1 MSHGSIVEN
10 AHTILIACFLFHQVA
25 MESNPNPKMDVMLL
39 RIKESIVVVV
49 INDEGGRITGKCTMA
64 KSIAMCLK
72 WHAVNRE
79 RACLLP
85 Q

>member
-10 AHTILIACFLFHQVA
+10 AHTILIACLLFQQVA
-25 MESNPNPKMDVMLL
+25 MESNPNPKMDVMVL
-39 RIKESIVVVV
+39 RINESIVVVV

-72 WHAVNRE
+72 WCAVNCK
-79 RACLLP
+79 RACLLS